1 MDNQIAN
8 WCKICS
14 AFAPPL
20 ARRRWPN
27 TVGLWFEAA
36 DPVDVEPTDRK
47 CEFSAKKGISIMTRS
62 LSGLACNDGL
72 VWRLTICLK

>member
-14 AFAPPL
+14 AFAPLL
-20 ARRRWPN
+20 ARRPN
-27 TVGLWFEAA
+27 MVGLWFEAA

-47 CEFSAKKGISIMTRS
+47 CEFSAKKGISIMTCT
-62 LSGLACNDGL
+62 LSGSAYNDGL
-72 VWRLTICLK
+72 VWTIRLTICLT